1 MPKYQVSIN
10 EMIQHSV
17 NIWAEDTDEAIQQAK
32 SMIINDARATELF
45 TESIGLDDNSTW
57 VEELEGDD

>member
-17 NIWAEDTDEAIQQAK
+17 SIWAEDTDEAIQQAK
-32 SMIINDARATELF
+32 NMVINDARATELF
-45 TESIGLDDNSTW
+45 TESIGLDDNSIW
-57 VEELEGDD
+57 VEEIEGDD

>member
-32 SMIINDARATELF
+32 NMVINDARATELF
-45 TESIGLDDNSTW
+45 TESIGLDDNSIW
-57 VEELEGDD
+57 VEEIEGDD